1 MGNAIQNPSPAEW
14 TPATRRQESGRR
26 IAIADMWLMEP
37 DHWVEAN
44 LYLNR
49 TRLNMLT
56 SRQAETTFTAMPVW
70 LVLETTYTHALGSLR
85 WRGFEMHSA
94 IGALVDNPDDMQ
106 LLNHPDQNIMWY
118 NQSESSRR
126 SSESTTAS
134 SETTTASSMPALI
147 EATSA

>member
-70 LVLETTYTHALGSLR
+70 LTIAGNRGLETTYTHALESLR
-85 WRGFEMHSA
+85 WRVHEMHSA
-94 IGALVDNPDDMQ
+94 IRALVDNPDDMQ
-106 LLNHPDQNIMWY
+106 LVNHPDQNIVWY
-118 NQSESSRR
+118 NQSE
-126 SSESTTAS
+126 
-134 SETTTASSMPALI
+134 
-147 EATSA
+147 